1 MFDVYFTD
9 AYVLL
14 GVHLIAWFDSF
25 VSQKVRRV
33 DLGCECVGKVSKWVG
48 VIVGDVA
55 QVPSKR
61 LTNTMFYGQAI
72 LSQSIIS

>member
-14 GVHLIAWFDSF
+14 GVHLMAVFDSF
-25 VSQKVRRV
+25 VFQKVKRV

-55 QVPSKR
+55 
-61 LTNTMFYGQAI
+61 
-72 LSQSIIS
+72 